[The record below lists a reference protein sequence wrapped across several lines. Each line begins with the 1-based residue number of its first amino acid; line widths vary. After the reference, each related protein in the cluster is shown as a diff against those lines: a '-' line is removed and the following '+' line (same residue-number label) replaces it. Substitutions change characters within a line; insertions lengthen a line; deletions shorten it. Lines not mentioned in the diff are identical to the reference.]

1 MKKVLCIGSVT
12 TDVIIKP
19 VDALP
24 TPGEL
29 QFIDSSSMFV
39 GGCASNAS
47 IDLAKLGVPVSLC
60 VKLGKD
66 LFGHFVYDTC
76 KDAGVDVRGCVM
88 DENVQTTTS
97 IVCVNSEGER
107 SFLYNGGSTSAMTDK
122 DIPDELIADAD
133 IVFLAGALLT
143 HGLDGLPQRCLQR
156 LRAWANSPSWTP
168 LGIPPAV
175 G

>member
-66 LFGHFVYDTC
+66 LFGRFVYDTC
-76 KDAGVDVRGCVM
+76 KDAGQGAIATKL
-88 DENVQTTTS
+88 EIAGKLS
-97 IVCVNSEGER
+97 ILVLSLPLFQ
-107 SFLYNGGSTSAMTDK
+107 S
-122 DIPDELIADAD
+122 
-133 IVFLAGALLT
+133 LLT
-143 HGLDGLPQRCLQR
+143 IVAELLS
-156 LRAWANSPSWTP
+156 A
-168 LGIPPAV
+168 
-175 G
+175 